1 MRGWSLWES
10 PSCFTILGTMTGP
23 GIFRTRGNIEM
34 KLSYLS
40 MVAMLP
46 SLIAMAQ
53 AIEFP
58 ALSLVQLRVDGERY
72 AGRTVSVSGVL
83 TTHPD
88 GGYYLCLDRGSA
100 ENMIVQNC
108 LQLGALEDRSARG
121 FIDDPEVSVGQYVLV
136 GGTFETSLR
145 RRLNDIGLITG
156 VSIFRTYPLIKELE

>member
-1 MRGWSLWES
+1 MVS
-10 PSCFTILGTMTGP
+10 PVGEPEFFTILGTMTGP

-72 AGRTVSVSGVL
+72 LPVGQYLFPGVL

-100 ENMIVQNC
+100 EKMIVQNC